1 MLQVVN
7 PDIQKLAHRTL
18 DTRDPKNTVYL
29 QVMLHSTTTLK
40 HTLITSFCAGV

>member
-1 MLQVVN
+1 MLKVVN

-29 QVMLHSTTTLK
+29 QVMHITKTA
-40 HTLITSFCAGV
+40 HTCILC

>member
-1 MLQVVN
+1 MVTLKTNLQVVN

-29 QVMLHSTTTLK
+29 QVMLHIMK
-40 HTLITSFCAGV
+40 TSL